1 MISQEEADFS
11 QRYFGQEN
19 PQHLR
24 RSLINF
30 KDAAK
35 FHGQFSNCNK
45 RSSLQEIGR
54 FLEMKF
60 NASNI
65 SDLCGLQFLD
75 GYDDVFLQPQFCFHL
90 NLPKS

>member
-1 MISQEEADFS
+1 MISQEEADFFP
-11 QRYFGQEN
+11 RCFGPED

-24 RSLINF
+24 RSSINF

-45 RSSLQEIGR
+45 RSSLLVIGR

-60 NASNI
+60 NA
-65 SDLCGLQFLD
+65 
-75 GYDDVFLQPQFCFHL
+75 
-90 NLPKS
+90 